1 MPEDELK
8 ARYADLVKRAAE
20 ASASKFEY
28 KPDYREQGLGQLIKG
43 GFNRS
48 MSGIGS
54 AVTDVI
60 PAMVGSALGY
70 DDYAKEQMAEAAAKR
85 QQAELENPTGFRS
98 YKDVNGIGQG
108 IGYAAE
114 TLGELGPDILGM
126 LAPGGV
132 GAAIGERVAMRGAA
146 EAAGARAAESVGAK
160 GLTGNAAEA
169 YTKRLTDKAV
179 NQAGRAGAET
189 GLNTGMFAGAYGL
202 NAPDTFEGIYEKTGE
217 FRPELAAVFGA
228 AQAALD
234 TILPS
239 YLLKQL
245 SPAAKGKLASELVN
259 RSSIVEPTIK
269 MGIAK
274 SASKAAL
281 GEGGTEMVQE
291 ALSILAERT
300 AGAAGELFSTDNV
313 DRLINAGLK
322 GAIGGGVLGVPGG
335 IREAYAERDAARAEI
350 ARREGLPPEAPPAAP
365 AGPVDY
371 DRPAVMR
378 RPDYVARPGLRET
391 PLPEADPNQLDM
403 FPGEKARFSLDEV
416 RAARIP
422 EPGSSHVENL
432 EVAKLKL
439 GRGDELTNGEIQ
451 LLVDNKLVT
460 PEEVKN
466 LRRAEE
472 ETAPPEALP
481 GQESLPGMSVPDLAY
496 RDAVL
501 GNTVTQPE
509 LPMAGSLTR
518 QQTIGTP
525 LPAPPQQARLFQPPP
540 QPQQQEQA
548 PPETGA
554 LPELDLQDGATKEE
568 LAAKNKFWNK
578 VNATGQG
585 MGAMQM
591 PFPGMPVRK
600 EDYDRPRSDLERAQ
614 PLLMVAKLKL
624 SRDEAL
630 TNDEIQLLLDN
641 NLVAPEDVKDL
652 RRAED
657 SNRTAVI
664 TPAILADLGITPQ
677 MPAYKRTLNKNLDDP
692 KEREQVAGAFRGLAK
707 NKQVPEETRAKLTAL
722 LNNLVLAKD
731 SELNFEAPATPATPN
746 NPPSGTGAGVPSEP
760 GTNATPGEPPSS
772 TATGVGTTPSSTAPT
787 EVGTAEQPGAVGT
800 QPTPMDLGT
809 ALRGKPRSEAETNQA
824 QEDLNKSL
832 EETGEGT
839 FRAAPGVDMTRM
851 ANLLGPQLYGNMSKI
866 STVTVKEMFQN
877 AFDAI
882 KDALVKSN
890 LSEGKINVKT
900 DYFDRTITIS
910 DNGMGMTPE
919 IISKAFLTIA
929 GTHKESGR
937 GSGGF
942 GVAKMLFLF
951 GNKNLKL
958 ETTRDGLTSTLE
970 TTGPELL
977 AAFSDPSKAPNI
989 TTARTGKPSGTSITV
1004 TIPDTYLDEEN
1015 QPKDISFGSEYIFK
1029 PILIK
1034 SPLLENV
1041 EVTYND
1047 EVLPIGKN
1055 FPIKDFT
1062 VLTNV
1067 KFPWG
1072 NARIL
1077 VKEGGEADYGG
1088 NNLIVLSQGLY
1099 QFGHTLKDGPG
1110 YDANRLPFTFFVN
1123 IEPTVAAENANY
1135 PFALNR
1141 QDFSPAQKPGV
1152 EKIFKYLQALYTN
1165 KTTAESAQS
1174 FGKLELLLSSGKPTS
1189 TTIDLAVPPAQKGTI
1204 LEIDANDNVEVK
1216 DGKMYVNNR
1225 LVPELTPQ
1233 ALEAMR
1239 ADPLQFKVDQKL
1251 INSNKIL
1258 AHDNV
1263 DVREDYDDPDS
1274 DKVPFLERA
1283 RRDLGADRVNKFIV
1297 GIGNVFKFLR
1307 NEAHGAGLKSYGN
1320 VNKYETI
1327 TDVPVGVS
1335 FDTNYYG
1342 VSIRLPFSG
1351 MMINPTIIRG
1361 IDKEDTGSAAVRA
1374 DAAATMVGTMVHEIA
1389 HHDERNHNES
1399 GFIPALQ
1406 NLAVRLAISGS
1417 TQKAVADLIK
1427 IFSADVDVLTYFLG
1441 AGDGNLTNRGIK
1453 LEGAASERESEG
1465 GASVPQRSTRPSTSG
1480 GDGGVGPGVRQPT
1493 QTGNRPSAP
1502 SPKPA
1507 AAPTTPKPSTVAP
1520 AVGEINNAAIDPKG
1534 KSAIQLLDSFT
1545 QSLTK
1550 LPFITQQRADAI
1562 NSFLQGAVDTTS
1574 RSFLLMSLP
1583 LNALAEV
1590 AERYLPGAKQIA
1602 LLDRLKSGDEYARN
1616 KKIEPVVLA
1625 AEKWAKAFT
1634 KLVDAFNRTVYRST
1648 IAGVDPSKPESFYYD
1663 KPGLPKL
1670 DKDGND
1676 LSEAW
1681 RDLQADYKA
1690 IGPGG
1695 QKLYGMMR
1703 DTYASM
1709 YEEIKQAIVAKISAT
1724 TDNKDLAKKISGEV
1738 LAKLAA
1744 KGGLDPY
1751 FPLTRYGNF
1760 WVSYSTKGGPKLGQ
1774 ADFYIRSFETDVER
1788 RRFVAALEA
1797 TGEIA
1802 PRVKVDEETGKTT
1815 TEPPIQQ
1822 FSQISE
1828 ISYKNTPANSFVN
1841 GVLKVMEINK
1851 VDSDAKEQI
1860 LRLFLSTLPETSFA
1874 QAFQKRGNVAGFEHD
1889 AIRALREKSF
1899 SMSRQLSNMKYA
1911 YQLISLRDE
1920 LRKNVKAMG
1929 KGEGA
1934 TDNRIAK
1941 EYYDE
1946 IDKRV
1951 KFIISPES
1959 SKLSQLLTSFGF
1971 NYLLGFN
1978 VSSAVINL
1986 TQVPLIVL
1994 PYLGGKYGFSE
2005 TTKAIGNAYK
2015 VFANTGITT
2024 TSILEFKDEN
2034 GKDVKV
2040 KSRAMPSIENLDP
2053 ESDLGKHYK
2062 ELINEG
2068 ILQGQLNRSAL
2079 YDILDVSG
2087 AKNPLTVANA
2097 ASGWMFHHAERTN
2110 RQVALIAAYDLELSK
2125 IKNPTAQDKVAAA
2138 KNAIY
2143 VSELTNG
2150 GTTATSAP
2158 RIAQGSV
2165 GRVLFMFKRYGAS
2178 MYYLLAKN
2186 FNEAIRAGQYEL
2198 NGLKAELAAT
2208 KDAKEIARLK
2218 KRIAEA
2224 EVTAKENRGIARRQ
2238 LAATYGAAAVFSG
2251 LQGLPLFGVLAV
2263 IYNMFA
2269 DDDDDDMA
2277 TAVRKG
2283 TGEFFYSGLINAL
2296 TNTSVA
2302 SRVSLTNLLVRD
2314 NQMSSGSQTVAE
2326 AFGDL
2331 MGGPVYGIATKVERG
2346 LNQIRDGHIERGIEN
2361 ILPSALGNV
2370 LKGFRYATSGTTT
2383 LRGDAITGDVNPA
2396 NAIAQAFG
2404 FAPADYTRQLEIT
2417 AREKDMDKKA
2427 TADRIK
2433 FLNNMYIAKRFND
2446 QEGVADARED
2456 LEKLYAKHPGFK
2468 KFGSLDETIT
2478 RSMRQHALTT
2488 EQMKPFAGVTI
2499 SKAMRE
2505 EILQDMRE
2513 FE

>member
-1 MPEDELK
+1 MPVINVPNLGPVNFPDTMSQDEIK
-8 ARYADLVKRAAE
+8 AKFTDLAQRAA
-20 ASASKFEY
+20 AKFEY
-28 KPDYREQGLGQLIKG
+28 KPDYREQGIGQLIKG

-48 MSGIGS
+48 MSAIGS
-54 AVTDVI
+54 GITDIV

-70 DDYAKEQMAEAAAKR
+70 EDYAKEQMAEAAVKR
-85 QQAELENPTGFRS
+85 QRAELENPTGFRS
-98 YKDVNGIGQG
+98 YKEIRGPGDF

-114 TLGELGPDILGM
+114 TLGELGPDIIGM
-126 LAPGGV
+126 LVPGGV
-132 GAAIGERVAMRGAA
+132 GSAIGRRVAMRGAA
-146 EAAGARAAESVGAK
+146 EAAGARAAESVAAK
-160 GLTGNAAEA
+160 GLADEAAEA
-169 YTKRLTDKAV
+169 YSKRLTDAAV
-179 NQAGRAGAET
+179 NRAGRAGADT
-189 GLNTGMFAGAYGL
+189 GLNVGMYAGAYGL

-217 FRPELAAVFGA
+217 FRPGLAATFGA
-228 AQAALD
+228 AIAALD
-234 TILPS
+234 TVLPS

-245 SPAAKGKLASELVN
+245 SPAAKGKLASELIN

-274 SASKAAL
+274 NASKAAL
-281 GEGGTEMVQE
+281 GEGGTEVIQE
-291 ALSILAERT
+291 GLNILAEKT
-300 AGAAGELFSTDNV
+300 AGASGEFFSPENV
-313 DRLINAGLK
+313 DRLINSGLK

-335 IREAYAERDAARAEI
+335 VREAYVERDAAREEI
-350 ARREGLPPEAPPAAP
+350 ARREGLPPETPPPPP

-371 DRPAVMR
+371 DRPAAMR

-422 EPGSSHVENL
+422 EPGSSLVENL

-439 GRGDELTNGEIQ
+439 GRGDGLTNGEIQ

-460 PEEVKN
+460 PTEARN

-472 ETAPPEALP
+472 DTAPPEVLP
-481 GQESLPGMSVPDLAY
+481 GQQTLPGMSPTELAY
-496 RDAVL
+496 RDAVQAD
-501 GNTVTQPE
+501 TITQPE
-509 LPMAGSLTR
+509 LPMAGSLTQ
-518 QQTIGTP
+518 QQTIGQQP
-525 LPAPPQQARLFQPPP
+525 QAPAQQPSLFQPPP
-540 QPQQQEQA
+540 QQEQPA
-548 PPETGA
+548 PPPAPERGEQ
-554 LPELDLQDGATKEE
+554 PELDLMGGRTGEQ
-568 LAAKNKFWNK
+568 LKFWNAIDK
-578 VNATGQG
+578 AERSGDVPL
-585 MGAMQM
+585 
-591 PFPGMPVRK
+591 PFPGMPIRG
-600 EDYDRPRSDLERAQ
+600 E
-614 PLLMVAKLKL
+614 
-624 SRDEAL
+624 
-630 TNDEIQLLLDN
+630 
-641 NLVAPEDVKDL
+641 DL
-652 RRAED
+652 RRRLEGRPEPKPDERA
-657 SNRTAVI
+657 NVI
-664 TPAILADLGITPQ
+664 SPEVLNALGVTPQ
-677 MPAYKRTLNKNLDDP
+677 MPAHKRTVGKSLDDP
-692 KEREQVAGAFRGLAK
+692 QEREQIASAFRGLAK
-707 NKQVPEETRAKLTAL
+707 NKQISQETRDKLTAIL
-722 LNNLVLAKD
+722 KSPLFATQP
-731 SELNFEAPATPATPN
+731 ELNFEAPPATPTPDVPVT
-746 NPPSGTGAGVPSEP
+746 PPSGTGPSVPSGP
-760 GTNATPGEPPSS
+760 GPVVPPGGVATPP
-772 TATGVGTTPSSTAPT
+772 ATGVETTEPPATPT
-787 EVGTAEQPGAVGT
+787 GVGATEQPGAVEAPPG
-800 QPTPMDLGT
+800 QPAPMDLGT
-809 ALRGKPRSEAETNQA
+809 ALRGKPRSEEAAAQE
-824 QEDLNKSL
+824 QEDLNKSV
-832 EETGEGT
+832 ETTGEGT

-866 STVTVKEMFQN
+866 SSVTVKEMFQN

-882 KDALVKSN
+882 KDALVKGG
-890 LSEGKINVKT
+890 LAEGVINVDT
-900 DYFDRTITIS
+900 DENKRTITIT

-977 AAFSDPSKAPNI
+977 AAFSDPSKAPNV
-989 TTARTGKPSGTSITV
+989 TTVRTGKPSGTSITV
-1004 TIPDTYLDEEN
+1004 TVPDTYLDEEN
-1015 QPKDISFGSEYIFK
+1015 QPRSISFTSEYLFRL
-1029 PILIK
+1029 ILLK
-1034 SPLLENV
+1034 SPLLENI
-1041 EVTYND
+1041 EVNYNS

-1055 FPIKDFT
+1055 FPAKDFT

-1077 VKEGGEADYGG
+1077 VKEGRDPNYGG
-1088 NNLIVLSQGLY
+1088 DNLIVLSQGLY
-1099 QFGHTLKDGPG
+1099 QFGQELKDAPG
-1110 YDANRLPFTFFVN
+1110 WNGNTLPFTFFIN

-1141 QDFSPAQKPGV
+1141 QDFSPSQKPGV
-1152 EKIFKYLQALYTN
+1152 EKIFSYLQALYTN

-1174 FGKLELLLSSGKPTS
+1174 FGKLELLSSSKKPIS
-1189 TTIDLAVPPAQKGTI
+1189 TEIDLAVPPAQKGTI
-1204 LEIDANDNVEVK
+1204 LEIDPADNVEVK

-1225 LVPELTPQ
+1225 LIPELTPQ

-1239 ADPLQFKVDQKL
+1239 SDPTQFKVDQSL
-1251 INSNKIL
+1251 IDSNKIL
-1258 AHDNV
+1258 VHDNV
-1263 DVREDYDDPDS
+1263 NVREDYDDPDS

-1283 RRDLGADRVNKFIV
+1283 RRDLGTDRINKFIV
-1297 GIGNVFKFLR
+1297 GVGNVFKFLR
-1307 NEAHGAGLKSYGN
+1307 NEAHGAGVKGWGGL
-1320 VNKYETI
+1320 NKYDTVTE
-1327 TDVPVGVS
+1327 VPVGVS
-1335 FDTNYYG
+1335 FDPDYYG
-1342 VSIRLPFSG
+1342 VSIRLPFLG
-1351 MMINPTIIRG
+1351 MMINPTVIKG
-1361 IDKEDTGSAAVRA
+1361 IDSNDTSSADVRA

-1389 HHDERNHNES
+1389 HHDERNHSES

-1417 TQKAVADLIK
+1417 TPEAVRDLIK
-1427 IFSADVDVLTYFLG
+1427 VFSADVDVLTYFLK

-1453 LEGAASERESEG
+1453 LEGATSERESEG
-1465 GASVPQRSTRPSTSG
+1465 GASVPQRSARPSNSG
-1480 GDGGVGPGVRQPT
+1480 GDGNVSSGVRQPT
-1493 QTGNRPSAP
+1493 QTGGRTSAP

-1507 AAPTTPKPSTVAP
+1507 ATPATPQPSAIAAAVRGTGTVNANV
-1520 AVGEINNAAIDPKG
+1520 ANAAVDPKG
-1534 KSAIQLLDSFT
+1534 KSAVELLDSFT
-1545 QSLTK
+1545 QALTK

-1562 NSFLQGAVDTTS
+1562 NQFLRDTVDTAG
-1574 RSFLLMSLP
+1574 RSFLLMSMP
-1583 LNALAEV
+1583 LNALTEV

-1602 LLDRLKSGDEYARN
+1602 MLDRLKSGDEYARN
-1616 KKIEPVVLA
+1616 KSIEPVVLA
-1625 AEKWAKAFT
+1625 AEKWAAKFP

-1648 IAGVDPSKPESFYYD
+1648 IAGVDPSKPESTYYD

-1676 LSEAW
+1676 LAEAW
-1681 RDLQADYKA
+1681 RDLQEDYKA
-1690 IGPGG
+1690 LGPGG
-1695 QKLYGMMR
+1695 QKLYAMMR

-1709 YEEIKQAIVAKISAT
+1709 YEEIKQAIVEKISAT

-1760 WVSYSTKGGPKLGQ
+1760 WVSYKTKGGPKLGQ
-1774 ADFYIRSFETDVER
+1774 ADFFIRAFETEVER
-1788 RRFVAALEA
+1788 ERLIKTLEA
-1797 TGEIA
+1797 TDEIA
-1802 PRVKVDEETGKTT
+1802 PRTSVDENGKTI
-1815 TEPPIQQ
+1815 TEPPIQR

-1841 GVLKVMEINK
+1841 GVLQVMEVNK
-1851 VDSDAKEQI
+1851 VPEDAKEQI

-1911 YQLISLRDE
+1911 YKLISARDD

-1941 EYYDE
+1941 EYFDE

-1951 KFIISPES
+1951 KFIISPET

-1971 NYLLGFN
+1971 TYLLGFN

-2005 TTKAIGNAYK
+2005 TTKALGNAYK
-2015 VFANTGITT
+2015 VFANTGIKETA
-2024 TSILEFKDEN
+2024 ILAFKDEN

-2062 ELINEG
+2062 ELIDEG
-2068 ILQGQLNRSAL
+2068 VLQGQLNRSAL

-2097 ASGWMFHHAERTN
+2097 ASGWMFHHAERMN
-2110 RQVALIAAYDLELSK
+2110 RQISLMAAYDLELGK
-2125 IKNPTAQDKVAAA
+2125 TKNPTVEDKVAAA
-2138 KNAIY
+2138 KQAIY

-2158 RIAQGSV
+2158 RIAQGSI

-2186 FNEAIRAGQYEL
+2186 FNEAIRAGQYEI
-2198 NGLKAELAAT
+2198 NELKAELAKT
-2208 KDAKEIARLK
+2208 KDATEITKLK
-2218 KRIAEA
+2218 KQIAEA
-2224 EVTAKENRGIARRQ
+2224 EELAKVNRGIARRQ
-2238 LAATYGAAAVFSG
+2238 LGATYASAALFSG

-2277 TAVRKG
+2277 TAVRKS
-2283 TGEFFYSGLINAL
+2283 TGELAYKGLVNAL
-2296 TNTSVA
+2296 TNMDVA
-2302 SRVSLTNLLVRD
+2302 SRVSLTGLIIRD
-2314 NQMSSGSQTVAE
+2314 NKLSSGSQTVAE

-2331 MGGPVYGIATKVERG
+2331 MGGPVYGIATKIERG
-2346 LNQIRDGHIERGIEN
+2346 VNQIRDGHIERGVEN
-2361 ILPSALGNV
+2361 ILPSALSNV

-2404 FAPADYTRQLEIT
+2404 FAPANYTRQLEIT
-2417 AREKDMDKKA
+2417 AREKGMDKAA
-2427 TADRIK
+2427 TADRTK
-2433 FLNNMYIAKRFND
+2433 FLNKMYIAKRFND
-2446 QEGVADARED
+2446 TEGVADARAD
-2456 LEKLYAKHPGFK
+2456 LEKLYEKHPGFK
-2468 KFGSLDETIT
+2468 KFGTLDETIA

-2499 SKAMRE
+2499 SKAMRD

>member
-1 MPEDELK
+1 VPIYNVPNVGPVRFPDTMPEDELRV
-8 ARYADLVKRAAE
+8 RYADLAKRATE
-20 ASASKFEY
+20 AANAKFEY
-28 KPDYREQGLGQLIKG
+28 NPDYRELGLGQLIKG

-48 MSGIGS
+48 LSAIGSGI
-54 AVTDVI
+54 TDVA
-60 PAMVGSALGY
+60 PAMIGSALGY
-70 DDYAKEQMAEAAAKR
+70 EDYAKQQMAEAALKR
-85 QQAELENPTGFRS
+85 QQVELENPTGFRS
-98 YKDVNGIGQG
+98 YKEIRGPGDFV
-108 IGYAAE
+108 GYAAE
-114 TLGELGPDILGM
+114 TLGELGPDIAGM
-126 LAPGGV
+126 LVPGGV
-132 GAAIGERVAMRGAA
+132 GSALGRRVAMRGAA
-146 EAAGARAAESVGAK
+146 EAAGARAAESVAAK
-160 GLTGNAAEA
+160 GLAGDAAEA
-169 YTKRLTDKAV
+169 YTKRLTDAAV
-179 NQAGRAGAET
+179 SQAGRAGAET
-189 GLNTGMFAGAYGL
+189 GLNVGMYAGAYGL
-202 NAPDTFEGIYEKTGE
+202 NTPETFQGIYEKTGE
-217 FRPELAAVFGA
+217 FHPGIAATFGA
-228 AQAALD
+228 AIAALD
-234 TILPS
+234 TVLPS

-259 RSSIVEPTIK
+259 RSSIVEPSIK
-269 MGIAK
+269 AGIAK
-274 SASKAAL
+274 SAGRAAF
-281 GEGGTEMVQE
+281 GEGGTEVIQE
-291 ALSILAERT
+291 GLNILAEKT
-300 AGAAGELFSTDNV
+300 AGASGEFFSPENV

-322 GAIGGGVLGVPGG
+322 GAIGGGVLGTPGG
-335 IREAYAERDAARAEI
+335 VREAYAERAAAREEI
-350 ARREGLPPEAPPAAP
+350 ARRAALPETPPSPEAPP

-371 DRPAVMR
+371 ARPAVTR

-422 EPGSSHVENL
+422 EPGSSLVENL

-460 PEEVKN
+460 PTEAKNLPRATEEV
-466 LRRAEE
+466 
-472 ETAPPEALP
+472 APPEVLP
-481 GQESLPGMSVPDLAY
+481 GQQTLPGMSTPELAF
-496 RDAVL
+496 RDAAFADKI
-501 GNTVTQPE
+501 TQPE
-509 LPMAGSLTR
+509 LPLTR
-518 QQTIGTP
+518 PITSRLDVAPPPQQEQ
-525 LPAPPQQARLFQPPP
+525 PAPPPAPERG
-540 QPQQQEQA
+540 EQ
-548 PPETGA
+548 
-554 LPELDLQDGATKEE
+554 PELDLMGGRTGAQ
-568 LAAKNKFWNK
+568 LKFWDAVDK
-578 VNATGQG
+578 AERSGG
-585 MGAMQM
+585 IPL
-591 PFPGMPVRK
+591 PFPGMPIRG
-600 EDYDRPRSDLERAQ
+600 E
-614 PLLMVAKLKL
+614 
-624 SRDEAL
+624 
-630 TNDEIQLLLDN
+630 
-641 NLVAPEDVKDL
+641 DL
-652 RRAED
+652 RRRLEGRPEPKPDERA
-657 SNRTAVI
+657 NVL
-664 TPAILADLGITPQ
+664 TPEVLAALGVTPQ
-677 MPAYKRTLNKNLDDP
+677 MPAHKRTIGKSLDDP
-692 KEREQVAGAFRGLAK
+692 QEREQVASAFRGLAK
-707 NKQVPEETRAKLTAL
+707 NKQVPQETRDKLTAIL
-722 LNNLVLAKD
+722 KSPLFATQP
-731 SELNFEAPATPATPN
+731 ELNFEAPPATPTPSVPVT
-746 NPPSGTGAGVPSEP
+746 PPSGASPSVPSGP
-760 GTNATPGEPPSS
+760 GPVVPPGGTATPP
-772 TATGVGTTPSSTAPT
+772 ATGVETTEPPATPT
-787 EVGTAEQPGAVGT
+787 GVGATEQPGAVEAPE
-800 QPTPMDLGT
+800 QPAPMDLGT
-809 ALRGKPRSEAETNQA
+809 ALRGKPRSEAEAAQA
-824 QEDLNKSL
+824 QEDLSKSL

-866 STVTVKEMFQN
+866 SSVTVKEMFQN

-882 KDALVKSN
+882 KDALVKGG
-890 LSEGKINVKT
+890 LAEGKISVNT
-900 DYFDRTITIS
+900 DEDKRTITIT

-977 AAFSDPSKAPNI
+977 AAFADPSKAPNI
-989 TTARTGKPSGTSITV
+989 TTTKTGKPSGTSITV

-1015 QPKDISFGSEYIFK
+1015 QSKSITFGSDDYTFK

-1034 SPLLENV
+1034 SPLLENI
-1041 EVTYND
+1041 EVKFNG
-1047 EVLPIGKN
+1047 EVLPIGKD
-1055 FPIKDFT
+1055 FPAKDFT

-1077 VKEGGEADYGG
+1077 VKDGADVRYNGQ
-1088 NNLIVLSQGLY
+1088 NLIVLSQGLY
-1099 QFGHTLKDGPG
+1099 QFGQTLSDGPG
-1110 YDANRLPFTFFVN
+1110 WDANTLPFTFFIN
-1123 IEPTVAAENANY
+1123 IEPNVAAENANY

-1141 QDFSPAQKPGV
+1141 QDFSPSQKPGV
-1152 EKIFKYLQALYTN
+1152 EKIFSYLQALYTN

-1174 FGKLELLLSSGKPTS
+1174 FGKLELLSSSKKPIS

-1204 LEIDANDNVEVK
+1204 LEIDPADNVEVK

-1239 ADPLQFKVDQKL
+1239 ADPSQFRVDQDL
-1251 INSNKIL
+1251 IDPNKIL
-1258 AHDNV
+1258 VHDNV
-1263 DVREDYDDPDS
+1263 NVREDYDDPDS

-1307 NEAHGAGLKSYGN
+1307 NEAHGAGLKSYRSL
-1320 VNKYETI
+1320 NKYDTV

-1335 FDTNYYG
+1335 FDPGYYG

-1351 MMINPTIIRG
+1351 MMINPTVIKG
-1361 IDKEDTGSAAVRA
+1361 VDSNDTSSADVRA

-1389 HHDERNHNES
+1389 HHDERNHSES

-1417 TQKAVADLIK
+1417 TQEAVRDLIK
-1427 IFSADVDVLTYFLG
+1427 VFSADVDVLTYFLK

-1453 LEGAASERESEG
+1453 LEGAASERAGAG
-1465 GASVPQRSTRPSTSG
+1465 GASVPQRSARPSTSG
-1480 GDGGVGPGVRQPT
+1480 GDGNVSPGVRQTTPT
-1493 QTGNRPSAP
+1493 GGRTSAP

-1507 AAPTTPKPSTVAP
+1507 AAPATPQPSAIATAVRGTGTVNANV
-1520 AVGEINNAAIDPKG
+1520 ANAAVDPKG
-1534 KSAIQLLDSFT
+1534 KSAVELLDSFT
-1545 QSLTK
+1545 QALTK

-1562 NSFLQGAVDTTS
+1562 NHFLSSAVDTAG
-1574 RSFLLMSLP
+1574 RSFLLMSMP
-1583 LNALAEV
+1583 LNALTEV

-1602 LLDRLKSGDEYARN
+1602 MLDRLKSGDEYARN
-1616 KKIEPVVLA
+1616 KSIEPVVLA
-1625 AEKWAKAFT
+1625 AEKWAAKFP

-1648 IAGVDPSKPESFYYD
+1648 IAGVDPSKPESAYYD

-1676 LSEAW
+1676 LAEAW

-1709 YEEIKQAIVAKISAT
+1709 YEEIKQAIVEKISST
-1724 TDNKDLAKKISGEV
+1724 TDNADLAKKISGEV

-1760 WVSYSTKGGPKLGQ
+1760 WVSYGTTGGPKLGR
-1774 ADFYIRSFETDVER
+1774 ADFYIRAFETEVER
-1788 RRFVAALEA
+1788 RRFIKALND
-1797 TGEIA
+1797 TNEIA
-1802 PRVKVDEETGKTT
+1802 PRFSTDENGKQVE
-1815 TEPPIQQ
+1815 EPPIQE

-1828 ISYKNTPANSFVN
+1828 INYKNTPANSFVN
-1841 GVLKVMEINK
+1841 GVLKVMEVNS
-1851 VDSDAKEQI
+1851 VSEDAKEQI

-1911 YQLISLRDE
+1911 YKLISARDD

-1941 EYYDE
+1941 EYFDE

-1951 KFIISPES
+1951 KFIISPEV
-1959 SKLSQLLTSFGF
+1959 SKISQVVTSLGF
-1971 NYLLGFN
+1971 TYLLGFN

-2005 TTKAIGNAYK
+2005 TTKALGNAYK
-2015 VFANTGITT
+2015 VFANTGIKE

-2062 ELINEG
+2062 ELIDEG
-2068 ILQGQLNRSAL
+2068 VLQGQLNRSAL
-2079 YDILDVSG
+2079 YDMLDVSG

-2097 ASGWMFHHAERTN
+2097 ASGWMFHHAERMN
-2110 RQVALIAAYDLELSK
+2110 RQISLMAAYDLELGK
-2125 IKNPTAQDKVAAA
+2125 IKNPTVEDKVAAA
-2138 KNAIY
+2138 KQAIY
-2143 VSELTNG
+2143 ISELTNG

-2158 RIAQGSV
+2158 RIAQGNI
-2165 GRVLFMFKRYGAS
+2165 GRVVFMFKRYGAS

-2198 NGLKAELAAT
+2198 DGLKAELAKT
-2208 KDAKEIARLK
+2208 KDAAEITKLK
-2218 KRIAEA
+2218 KQIAEA
-2224 EVTAKENRGIARRQ
+2224 EELAKVNRDIARRQ
-2238 LAATYGAAAVFSG
+2238 LGATYASAALFSG
-2251 LQGLPLFGVLAV
+2251 LQGLPLFGVLSV

-2277 TAVRKG
+2277 TAVRKS
-2283 TGEFFYSGLINAL
+2283 TGELAYKGLVNAL
-2296 TNTSVA
+2296 TNMDVA
-2302 SRVSLTNLLVRD
+2302 SRVSLTGLIIRD
-2314 NQMSSGSQTVAE
+2314 NKLSSGSQTVAE

-2346 LNQIRDGHIERGIEN
+2346 VKQIRDGQTERGIEN
-2361 ILPSALGNV
+2361 ILPSGLGNA
-2370 LKGFRYATSGTTT
+2370 LKGIRYATSGTTT

-2417 AREKDMDKKA
+2417 ARVKGMDKA
-2427 TADRIK
+2427 ANADRTK

-2446 QEGVADARED
+2446 TEGVAEARAD
-2456 LEKLYAKHPGFK
+2456 LEKLYEKHPGFK
-2468 KFGSLDETIT
+2468 KFGTLDETIA

-2499 SKAMRE
+2499 SKAMRD

>member
-8 ARYADLVKRAAE
+8 VRYADLAKRAAE
-20 ASASKFEY
+20 VAASKFEY
-28 KPDYREQGLGQLIKG
+28 KPDYRELGLGQLIKG

-48 MSGIGS
+48 MSAIGS
-54 AVTDVI
+54 GITDIV

-70 DDYAKEQMAEAAAKR
+70 EDYAKEQMAEAATKR
-85 QQAELENPTGFRS
+85 QRAELENPTGFRS
-98 YKDVNGIGQG
+98 YKDVEGIGHG
-108 IGYAAE
+108 IGYVAE
-114 TLGELGPDILGM
+114 TLGELGPDIAGM
-126 LAPGGV
+126 LVPGGV
-132 GAAIGERVAMRGAA
+132 GSAIGRRVAMRGAA
-146 EAAGARAAESVGAK
+146 EAAGARAAESVAAK
-160 GLTGNAAEA
+160 GLAGDAAEA
-169 YTKRLTDKAV
+169 YSKRLTDAAV

-189 GLNTGMFAGAYGL
+189 GLNVGMYGGAYGL
-202 NAPDTFEGIYEKTGE
+202 NTPETFEGIYEKTGE
-217 FRPELAAVFGA
+217 FHPGTAAVFGA

-234 TILPS
+234 TVLPN

-245 SPAAKGKLASELVN
+245 SPAAKGKLASELIN
-259 RSSIVEPTIK
+259 RSSIVEPSIK

-281 GEGGTEMVQE
+281 GEGGTEVVQE
-291 ALSILAERT
+291 GLSILAEKT

-335 IREAYAERDAARAEI
+335 VREAYNERDAARAEI
-350 ARREGLPPEAPPAAP
+350 ARREGLPPEAPPVAP
-365 AGPVDY
+365 AGPIDY
-371 DRPAVMR
+371 DRPAVTR
-378 RPDYVARPGLRET
+378 RPDYLARPGLRET
-391 PLPEADPNQLDM
+391 PLPDVDPNQLDM

-460 PEEVKN
+460 PTEAKN

-472 ETAPPEALP
+472 AAAPPEVLP
-481 GQESLPGMSVPDLAY
+481 GQQTLPGMSVPELEF
-496 RDAVL
+496 RDAAYAD
-501 GNTVTQPE
+501 TITQPE
-509 LPMAGSLTR
+509 LPMAGSLTQ
-518 QQTIGTP
+518 QQTIGQQP
-525 LPAPPQQARLFQPPP
+525 QAAAQQASLFQAPPQQEQP
-540 QPQQQEQA
+540 A
-548 PPETGA
+548 PPAAPERGEQ
-554 LPELDLQDGATKEE
+554 PELDLMGGRTGEQ
-568 LAAKNKFWNK
+568 LKFWDK
-578 VNATGQG
+578 VDRAERGTNVPI
-585 MGAMQM
+585 
-591 PFPGMPVRK
+591 PFPGMPIRG
-600 EDYDRPRSDLERAQ
+600 E
-614 PLLMVAKLKL
+614 
-624 SRDEAL
+624 
-630 TNDEIQLLLDN
+630 
-641 NLVAPEDVKDL
+641 DL
-652 RRAED
+652 RRRLETRPEPKPDERA
-657 SNRTAVI
+657 NVI
-664 TPAILADLGITPQ
+664 SPEVLAALGVTPQ
-677 MPAYKRTLNKNLDDP
+677 MPAHKRTVGKSLDDP
-692 KEREQVAGAFRGLAK
+692 QEREQVASAFRGLAK
-707 NKQVPEETRAKLTAL
+707 NKQVPQETRDKLTAIL
-722 LNNLVLAKD
+722 KSPLFATQP
-731 SELNFEAPATPATPN
+731 ELNFEAPPATSTPN
-746 NPPSGTGAGVPSEP
+746 APNGPPSGTGPSVPSGP
-760 GTNATPGEPPSS
+760 GSVAPTEEPP
-772 TATGVGTTPSSTAPT
+772 TPPATGVETTPPPTAPT
-787 EVGTAEQPGAVGT
+787 GVGAEEQSDTVETPPGQPA
-800 QPTPMDLGT
+800 PMDLGT
-809 ALRGKPRSEAETNQA
+809 ALRGKPRSEAETAQE

-839 FRAAPGVDMTRM
+839 FRAEPGVNMSRM
-851 ANLLGPQLYGNMSKI
+851 ANLLGPQLYGSMSQI
-866 STVTVKEMFQN
+866 APITVKEMFQN

-882 KDALVKSN
+882 KDALVVSGAT
-890 LSEGKINVKT
+890 EGKIDVNT
-900 DYFDRTITIS
+900 DENKRTITVT

-937 GSGGF
+937 PSGSF

-958 ETTRDGLTSTLE
+958 ETTRDGFTSTLE

-977 AAFSDPSKAPNI
+977 SAFTDPSKSPNI
-989 TTARTGKPSGTSITV
+989 TVAKTGKPSGTSITV
-1004 TIPDTYLDEEN
+1004 VIPDTYIDEES
-1015 QPKDISFGSEYIFK
+1015 QTKHITFGSDERTFK
-1029 PILIK
+1029 PILLK
-1034 SPLLENV
+1034 SPLLENI
-1041 EVTYND
+1041 EVKFNG

-1055 FPIKDFT
+1055 FPANDFT

-1077 VKEGGEADYGG
+1077 VKDGADVRYNGH
-1088 NNLIVLSQGLY
+1088 NLIVLSQGLY
-1099 QFGHTLKDGPG
+1099 QFGQTLNDAPG
-1110 YDANRLPFTFFVN
+1110 WNGNPLPFTFFVN
-1123 IEPTVAAENANY
+1123 IEPTALADSTNY
-1135 PFALNR
+1135 PFSLNR
-1141 QDFSPAQKPGV
+1141 QDFSPSQKPGV
-1152 EKIFKYLQALYTN
+1152 EKIFSYLQALYTN

-1174 FGKLELLLSSGKPTS
+1174 FGKLELLSPSRKPTS

-1204 LEIDANDNVEVK
+1204 LEIDPADKVEVK

-1225 LVPELTPQ
+1225 LIPELTPQ
-1233 ALEAMR
+1233 ALETMR
-1239 ADPLQFKVDQKL
+1239 ADPSQFKVDQDL
-1251 INSNKIL
+1251 IDPNKIL
-1258 AHDNV
+1258 VHDNV
-1263 DVREDYDDPDS
+1263 NVREDYDDPDS

-1283 RRDLGADRVNKFIV
+1283 RRDLGTDRINKFIV
-1297 GIGNVFKFLR
+1297 GVGNVFKFLR
-1307 NEAHGAGLKSYGN
+1307 NEAYGAKVKGWGGL
-1320 VNKYETI
+1320 NKYDTVTET
-1327 TDVPVGVS
+1327 PVGVS
-1335 FDTNYYG
+1335 FDPGYYG
-1342 VSIRLPFSG
+1342 VNIVLPFRG
-1351 MMINPTIIRG
+1351 MMINPTVIRG
-1361 IDKEDTGSAAVRA
+1361 IDPNDTSSADVRA
-1374 DAAATMVGTMVHEIA
+1374 DAAVTMVSTMVHEIA
-1389 HHDERNHNES
+1389 HHDERNHSES

-1406 NLAVRLAISGS
+1406 NLAVRLALSGS
-1417 TQKAVADLIK
+1417 TQEAVRDLIK
-1427 IFSADVDVLTYFLG
+1427 VFSADVDVLTYFLK

-1453 LEGAASERESEG
+1453 LEGATSERESEG
-1465 GASVPQRSTRPSTSG
+1465 GASVPQRSARPSTSG
-1480 GDGGVGPGVRQPT
+1480 GDGNVSPGVRQPT
-1493 QTGNRPSAP
+1493 QAGGRTSAP

-1507 AAPTTPKPSTVAP
+1507 AAPATPQPSAIATAVRGTGTVNANV
-1520 AVGEINNAAIDPKG
+1520 ANAAVDPKG
-1534 KSAIQLLDSFT
+1534 KSAVELLNSFT
-1545 QSLTK
+1545 QALTK

-1562 NSFLQGAVDTTS
+1562 NQFLRNTVDTSGRT
-1574 RSFLLMSLP
+1574 FLLMSMP
-1583 LNALAEV
+1583 LNALTEV

-1602 LLDRLKSGDEYARN
+1602 MLDRLKSGDEYARN
-1616 KKIEPVVLA
+1616 KMIEPVVLA
-1625 AEKWAKAFT
+1625 AEKWAAKFP

-1648 IAGVDPSKPESFYYD
+1648 VAGVDPSKPESFYYD
-1663 KPGLPKL
+1663 KPGLPRL

-1676 LSEAW
+1676 LAQAW
-1681 RDLQADYKA
+1681 RDLQEDYKA

-1695 QKLYGMMR
+1695 QRLYGMMR

-1709 YEEIKQAIVAKISAT
+1709 YEEIKKAIVEKISAT
-1724 TDNKDLAKKISGEV
+1724 TDNADLAKKISGEV

-1774 ADFYIRSFETDVER
+1774 ADFYIRAFETEVER
-1788 RRFVAALEA
+1788 ERFIKTLEA
-1797 TGEIA
+1797 TDEIA
-1802 PRVKVDEETGKTT
+1802 PRFSTDENGKRVE
-1815 TEPPIQQ
+1815 EPPIQK

-1828 ISYKNTPANSFVN
+1828 INYKNTPANSFVN
-1841 GVLKVMEINK
+1841 GVLQVMEVNK
-1851 VDSDAKEQI
+1851 VPEDAKEQI

-1911 YQLISLRDE
+1911 YKLISARDD

-1941 EYYDE
+1941 EYFDE

-1951 KFIISPES
+1951 KFIISPET
-1959 SKLSQLLTSFGF
+1959 SKVSQLLTSFGF
-1971 NYLLGFN
+1971 TYLLGFN

-2005 TTKAIGNAYK
+2005 TTKALGNAYK
-2015 VFANTGITT
+2015 VFANTGIKETA
-2024 TSILEFKDEN
+2024 ILEFKDEN

-2062 ELINEG
+2062 ELIEEG
-2068 ILQGQLNRSAL
+2068 TLQGQLNRSAL

-2087 AKNPLTVANA
+2087 AKNPLAVANA
-2097 ASGWMFHHAERTN
+2097 ASGWMFHHAERMN
-2110 RQVALIAAYDLELSK
+2110 RQISLMAAYDLELGK
-2125 IKNPTAQDKVAAA
+2125 IKNPTAEDKRAAA
-2138 KNAIY
+2138 KQAIY

-2158 RIAQGSV
+2158 RIAQGSI

-2186 FNEAIRAGQYEL
+2186 FNEAIRAGQYEI
-2198 NGLKAELAAT
+2198 NELKAELAKT
-2208 KDAKEIARLK
+2208 KDAAEITKLK
-2218 KRIAEA
+2218 KQIAEA
-2224 EVTAKENRGIARRQ
+2224 EELAKVNRGIARRQ
-2238 LAATYGAAAVFSG
+2238 LGATYASAALFSG
-2251 LQGLPLFGVLAV
+2251 LQGLPLFGVLSI

-2277 TAVRKG
+2277 TAIRKS
-2283 TGEFFYSGLINAL
+2283 TGELAYKGLVNAL
-2296 TNTSVA
+2296 TNMDVA
-2302 SRVSLTNLLVRD
+2302 SRVSLTGLIIRD
-2314 NQMSSGSQTVAE
+2314 NKLSSGSQTVAE
-2326 AFGDL
+2326 AFGDI

-2346 LNQIRDGHIERGIEN
+2346 VNQIRDGHIERGIEN

-2370 LKGFRYATSGTTT
+2370 LKGVRYATAGTTT

-2396 NAIAQAFG
+2396 NALAQAFG

-2417 AREKDMDKKA
+2417 AREKGMDKAA
-2427 TADRIK
+2427 TADRTK

-2446 QEGVADARED
+2446 IEGIADARAD
-2456 LEKLYAKHPGFK
+2456 LERLYEKHPGFK
-2468 KFGSLDETIT
+2468 KFGTLDETIA
-2478 RSMRQHALTT
+2478 RSMRQHAMTT

-2499 SKAMRE
+2499 SKAMRD

>member
-1 MPEDELK
+1 MPVINVPNLGPVNFPDSMPQDEIK
-8 ARYADLVKRAAE
+8 ARFTDLAQRAA
-20 ASASKFEY
+20 AKFEY
-28 KPDYREQGLGQLIKG
+28 KPDYRELGLGQLIKG

-48 MSGIGS
+48 MSAIGS
-54 AVTDVI
+54 AVTDVA
-60 PAMVGSALGY
+60 PAMIGSALGY
-70 DDYAKEQMAEAAAKR
+70 EDYAKEQMAEAAAKR
-85 QQAELENPTGFRS
+85 QRAELENPTGFRS
-98 YKDVNGIGQG
+98 YKEIRGPGDFV
-108 IGYAAE
+108 GYAAE
-114 TLGELGPDILGM
+114 TLGELGPDIGAM
-126 LAPGGV
+126 LVPGGV
-132 GAAIGERVAMRGAA
+132 GSAVGRRVAVRGAA
-146 EAAGARAAESVGAK
+146 EAAGARAAESVAAK
-160 GLTGNAAEA
+160 GLAGDAAEA
-169 YTKRLTDKAV
+169 YTKRLTDAATR
-179 NQAGRAGAET
+179 QAGRAGADT
-189 GLNTGMFAGAYGL
+189 GLNVGMYGGAYGL

-217 FRPELAAVFGA
+217 FRPGIAATFGA
-228 AQAALD
+228 AIAALD
-234 TILPS
+234 TVLPS

-259 RSSIVEPTIK
+259 RSSIVEPSIK
-269 MGIAK
+269 AGIAK

-281 GEGGTEMVQE
+281 GESGTEVLQE
-291 ALSILAERT
+291 SLGILAEKT
-300 AGAAGELFSTDNV
+300 AGASGEFFSPENV
-313 DRLINAGLK
+313 DRLINSGLK

-335 IREAYAERDAARAEI
+335 VREAYVERDAARAEI
-350 ARREGLPPEAPPAAP
+350 ARREGLPSETPKAPPP

-378 RPDYVARPGLRET
+378 RPDYVAQPGLRET

-422 EPGSSHVENL
+422 EPGSSLVENI

-460 PEEVKN
+460 STEAEN
-466 LRRAEE
+466 LPRAEE
-472 ETAPPEALP
+472 EVAPPEVLP
-481 GQESLPGMSVPDLAY
+481 GQQTLPGMSVPELAF
-496 RDAVL
+496 REAAFAD
-501 GNTVTQPE
+501 TITQPE
-509 LPMAGSLTR
+509 LPLTR
-518 QQTIGTP
+518 PITSRLGAAPPPQQEQ
-525 LPAPPQQARLFQPPP
+525 PAPPPAPERG
-540 QPQQQEQA
+540 EQ
-548 PPETGA
+548 
-554 LPELDLQDGATKEE
+554 PELDLMGGRTGEQ
-568 LAAKNKFWNK
+568 LKFWNAIDK
-578 VNATGQG
+578 AERGGDVPL
-585 MGAMQM
+585 
-591 PFPGMPVRK
+591 PFPGMPIRG
-600 EDYDRPRSDLERAQ
+600 E
-614 PLLMVAKLKL
+614 
-624 SRDEAL
+624 
-630 TNDEIQLLLDN
+630 
-641 NLVAPEDVKDL
+641 DL
-652 RRAED
+652 RRRLEGRPEPKSDERA
-657 SNRTAVI
+657 NVI
-664 TPAILADLGITPQ
+664 SPEVLAALGVTPQ
-677 MPAYKRTLNKNLDDP
+677 MPAHKRTVGKSLDDP
-692 KEREQVAGAFRGLAK
+692 QEREQVASAFRGLAK
-707 NKQVPEETRAKLTAL
+707 NKQVPQETRDKLTAIL
-722 LNNLVLAKD
+722 KSPLFATQP
-731 SELNFEAPATPATPN
+731 ELNFEAPPATPTPN
-746 NPPSGTGAGVPSEP
+746 VPVTPPSGTGPSVPSGP
-760 GTNATPGEPPSS
+760 GPVVPTEGIATPP
-772 TATGVGTTPSSTAPT
+772 ATGVETTEPPATPT
-787 EVGTAEQPGAVGT
+787 GVGATEQPGAVEAPE
-800 QPTPMDLGT
+800 QPAPMDLGT
-809 ALRGKPRSEAETNQA
+809 ALRGKPRSEEAAAQE

-839 FRAAPGVDMTRM
+839 FRAEPGANMGRM
-851 ANLLGPQLYGNMSKI
+851 ANLLGPQLYGSMSQI
-866 STVTVKEMFQN
+866 APITVKEMFQN

-882 KDALVKSN
+882 KDALVVSG
-890 LSEGKINVKT
+890 LAEGKISVNT
-900 DYFDRTITIS
+900 DEDKRTITIT

-937 GSGGF
+937 PSGSF

-958 ETTRDGLTSTLE
+958 ETTRNGFTSTLE

-977 AAFSDPSKAPNI
+977 AAFADPSKSPNI
-989 TTARTGKPSGTSITV
+989 TVVKTGKPPGTSITV
-1004 TIPDTYLDEEN
+1004 EIPDTYVDGEG
-1015 QPKDISFGSEYIFK
+1015 QTKHITFGSDERTFK
-1029 PILIK
+1029 PILLK
-1034 SPLLENV
+1034 SPLLENI
-1041 EVTYND
+1041 EVKFNG

-1055 FPIKDFT
+1055 FPANDFT

-1077 VKEGGEADYGG
+1077 VKDGADVRYNGH
-1088 NNLIVLSQGLY
+1088 NLIVLSQGLY
-1099 QFGHTLKDGPG
+1099 QFGQTLNDAPG
-1110 YDANRLPFTFFVN
+1110 WNGNLLPFTFFIN
-1123 IEPTVAAENANY
+1123 IEPTALADSANY
-1135 PFALNR
+1135 PFSLNR
-1141 QDFSPAQKPGV
+1141 QDFSPSQKPGV
-1152 EKIFKYLQALYTN
+1152 EKIFSYLQALYTN

-1174 FGKLELLLSSGKPTS
+1174 FGKLELLSPSRKPTS
-1189 TTIDLAVPPAQKGTI
+1189 TMIDLAVPPAQKGTI
-1204 LEIDANDNVEVK
+1204 LEIDPADKVEVK

-1225 LVPELTPQ
+1225 LIPELTPQ
-1233 ALEAMR
+1233 ALETMR
-1239 ADPLQFKVDQKL
+1239 ADPSQFKVDQDL
-1251 INSNKIL
+1251 IDSNKIL
-1258 AHDNV
+1258 VHDNV
-1263 DVREDYDDPDS
+1263 DVREDYDDPNS

-1307 NEAHGAGLKSYGN
+1307 NESYGAGVKGWGN
-1320 VNKYETI
+1320 LNKYETV

-1335 FDTNYYG
+1335 FDPGYYG
-1342 VSIRLPFSG
+1342 VSIRLPFMG
-1351 MMINPTIIRG
+1351 MMINPTVIKK
-1361 IDKEDTGSAAVRA
+1361 IDSADTSSADVRA

-1389 HHDERNHNES
+1389 HHDERNHSES

-1417 TQKAVADLIK
+1417 TQEAVRDLIK
-1427 IFSADVDVLTYFLG
+1427 VFSADVDVLTYFLK

-1453 LEGAASERESEG
+1453 LEGAASERESAG

-1480 GDGGVGPGVRQPT
+1480 GDGNVSPGVRQATPT
-1493 QTGNRPSAP
+1493 GGRPSAP

-1507 AAPTTPKPSTVAP
+1507 ATPATPQPSAIAAAVRGTGTVNANV
-1520 AVGEINNAAIDPKG
+1520 ANAAVDPKG
-1534 KSAIQLLDSFT
+1534 KSAVELLDSFT
-1545 QSLTK
+1545 QALTK

-1562 NSFLQGAVDTTS
+1562 NQFLRDTVDTAG
-1574 RSFLLMSLP
+1574 RSFLLMSMP
-1583 LNALAEV
+1583 LNALTEV

-1602 LLDRLKSGDEYARN
+1602 MLDRLKSGDEYARN
-1616 KKIEPVVLA
+1616 KMIEPVVLA
-1625 AEKWAKAFT
+1625 AEKWAAKFP

-1676 LSEAW
+1676 LAEAW
-1681 RDLQADYKA
+1681 RDLQEDYKA
-1690 IGPGG
+1690 LGPGG
-1695 QKLYGMMR
+1695 QKLYAMMR

-1709 YEEIKQAIVAKISAT
+1709 YEEIKQAIVEKISAT

-1760 WVSYSTKGGPKLGQ
+1760 WVSYKTKGGPKLGQ
-1774 ADFYIRSFETDVER
+1774 ADFFIRAFETEVER
-1788 RRFVAALEA
+1788 ERFIKTLEA
-1797 TGEIA
+1797 TDEIA
-1802 PRVKVDEETGKTT
+1802 PRTSVDENGKTI
-1815 TEPPIQQ
+1815 TEPPIQR

-1841 GVLKVMEINK
+1841 GVLQVMEVNK
-1851 VDSDAKEQI
+1851 VPEDAKEQI

-1911 YQLISLRDE
+1911 YKLISARDD

-1941 EYYDE
+1941 EYFDE

-1951 KFIISPES
+1951 KFIISPET

-1971 NYLLGFN
+1971 TYLLGFN

-2005 TTKAIGNAYK
+2005 TTKALGNAYK
-2015 VFANTGITT
+2015 VFANTGIKETA
-2024 TSILEFKDEN
+2024 ILEFKDEN

-2062 ELINEG
+2062 ELIDEG
-2068 ILQGQLNRSAL
+2068 VLQGQLNRSAL

-2097 ASGWMFHHAERTN
+2097 ASGWMFHHAERMN
-2110 RQVALIAAYDLELSK
+2110 RQISLMATYDLELGK
-2125 IKNPTAQDKVAAA
+2125 IKNPTIEDKVAAA
-2138 KNAIY
+2138 KQAIY

-2158 RIAQGSV
+2158 RIAQGSI

-2198 NGLKAELAAT
+2198 DGLKAELAKT
-2208 KDAKEIARLK
+2208 KDAAEITKLK
-2218 KRIAEA
+2218 KQIAEA
-2224 EVTAKENRGIARRQ
+2224 EELAKVNRGIARRQ
-2238 LAATYGAAAVFSG
+2238 LGATYASAALFSG
-2251 LQGLPLFGVLAV
+2251 LQGLPLFGVLSV

-2283 TGEFFYSGLINAL
+2283 TNEFFYKGLVNAL
-2296 TNTSVA
+2296 TNMDVA
-2302 SRVSLTNLLVRD
+2302 SRVSLTGLIIRD
-2314 NQMSSGSQTVAE
+2314 NKLSSGSQTVAE

-2346 LNQIRDGHIERGIEN
+2346 VNQIRDGHIERGVEN
-2361 ILPSALGNV
+2361 ILPSALSNV

-2417 AREKDMDKKA
+2417 AREKGMDKAA
-2427 TADRIK
+2427 TADRTK

-2446 QEGVADARED
+2446 TEGVADARAD
-2456 LEKLYAKHPGFK
+2456 LEKLYEKHPGFK
-2468 KFGSLDETIT
+2468 KFGTLDETIA

-2499 SKAMRE
+2499 SKAMRD

>member
-1 MPEDELK
+1 MPVINVPNLGPVNFPDTMSQDEIK
-8 ARYADLVKRAAE
+8 AKFTDLAQRAA
-20 ASASKFEY
+20 AKFEY
-28 KPDYREQGLGQLIKG
+28 KPDYREQGIGQLIKG

-48 MSGIGS
+48 MSAIGS
-54 AVTDVI
+54 GITDIV

-70 DDYAKEQMAEAAAKR
+70 EDYAKEQMAEAAVKR
-85 QQAELENPTGFRS
+85 QRAELENPTGFRS
-98 YKDVNGIGQG
+98 YKEIRGPGDF

-114 TLGELGPDILGM
+114 TLGELGPDIGAM
-126 LAPGGV
+126 LVPGGV
-132 GAAIGERVAMRGAA
+132 GSAIGRRVAMRGAA
-146 EAAGARAAESVGAK
+146 EAAGARAAESVAAK
-160 GLTGNAAEA
+160 GLAGEAAEA
-169 YTKRLTDKAV
+169 YSKRLTDTAV
-179 NQAGRAGAET
+179 ARAGRAGGET
-189 GLNTGMFAGAYGL
+189 GLNVGMYGGAYAL
-202 NAPDTFEGIYEKTGE
+202 NTPDTFEGIYEKTGE
-217 FRPELAAVFGA
+217 FHPGIAATFGA
-228 AQAALD
+228 AIAALD
-234 TILPS
+234 TVLPN

-245 SPAAKGKLASELVN
+245 SPAAKGKLASELIN

-281 GEGGTEMVQE
+281 GESGTEVVQE
-291 ALSILAERT
+291 GLSILAEKT

-313 DRLINAGLK
+313 DRLINSGLK

-335 IREAYAERDAARAEI
+335 VREAYAERDAAREEI
-350 ARREGLPPEAPPAAP
+350 ARREGLPPEAPEAPPP
-365 AGPVDY
+365 AGPIDY
-371 DRPAVMR
+371 DRPAAMR
-378 RPDYVARPGLRET
+378 RPDYVAQPGLREA

-422 EPGSSHVENL
+422 EPGSSLVENL

-460 PEEVKN
+460 PTEAKNLPRATEEV
-466 LRRAEE
+466 
-472 ETAPPEALP
+472 APPEVLP
-481 GQESLPGMSVPDLAY
+481 GQQTLPGMSTPELAF
-496 RDAVL
+496 REAAFAD
-501 GNTVTQPE
+501 TITQPE
-509 LPMAGSLTR
+509 LPLTR
-518 QQTIGTP
+518 PITSRLGAAPPPQQEQ
-525 LPAPPQQARLFQPPP
+525 PAPPAAPERG
-540 QPQQQEQA
+540 EQ
-548 PPETGA
+548 
-554 LPELDLQDGATKEE
+554 PELE
-568 LAAKNKFWNK
+568 LTGGRTGEQLKFWNAVDK
-578 VNATGQG
+578 AERSGDVPL
-585 MGAMQM
+585 
-591 PFPGMPVRK
+591 PFPGMPIRG
-600 EDYDRPRSDLERAQ
+600 E
-614 PLLMVAKLKL
+614 
-624 SRDEAL
+624 
-630 TNDEIQLLLDN
+630 
-641 NLVAPEDVKDL
+641 DL
-652 RRAED
+652 RRRLEGRPEPKPDERA
-657 SNRTAVI
+657 NVI
-664 TPAILADLGITPQ
+664 SPEVLAALGVTPQ
-677 MPAYKRTLNKNLDDP
+677 MPAHKRTVGKSLDDP
-692 KEREQVAGAFRGLAK
+692 QEREQVASAFRGLAK
-707 NKQVPEETRAKLTAL
+707 NKQVPQETRNKLTAIL
-722 LNNLVLAKD
+722 KSPLFATQP
-731 SELNFEAPATPATPN
+731 ELNFEAPPATPTPDVPVT
-746 NPPSGTGAGVPSEP
+746 PPSGTGPSVPSGP
-760 GTNATPGEPPSS
+760 GPVVPPGGVATPP
-772 TATGVGTTPSSTAPT
+772 ATGVETTEPPATPT
-787 EVGTAEQPGAVGT
+787 GVGATEQPGAVEAPE
-800 QPTPMDLGT
+800 QPAPMDLGT
-809 ALRGKPRSEAETNQA
+809 ALRGKPRSEEAAA
-824 QEDLNKSL
+824 QEQENLNKSL

-866 STVTVKEMFQN
+866 SSVTVKEMFQN

-882 KDALVKSN
+882 KDALVKGG
-890 LSEGKINVKT
+890 LTEGIINVDT
-900 DYFDRTITIS
+900 DERKRTIRIT

-977 AAFSDPSKAPNI
+977 AAFSDPSKAPNV
-989 TTARTGKPSGTSITV
+989 TTVRTNKPSGTSITV
-1004 TIPDTYLDEEN
+1004 KIPDTYLDEEN
-1015 QPKDISFGSEYIFK
+1015 QPQHISFGSEYTFK

-1034 SPLLENV
+1034 SPLLENI
-1041 EVTYND
+1041 EVNYNG

-1055 FPIKDFT
+1055 FPAKDFT

-1077 VKEGGEADYGG
+1077 VREGRDSNYGG
-1088 NNLIVLSQGLY
+1088 SNLIVLSQGLY

-1110 YDANRLPFTFFVN
+1110 YDANTLPFTFFVN

-1174 FGKLELLLSSGKPTS
+1174 FGKLELLSSSRNPTS
-1189 TTIDLAVPPAQKGTI
+1189 TEIDLAVPPAQKGTI
-1204 LEIDANDNVEVK
+1204 LEIDKNDIVEVK
-1216 DGKMYVNNR
+1216 DGVMYVNNR
-1225 LVPELTPQ
+1225 QVPELTPQ

-1239 ADPLQFKVDQKL
+1239 SDPSQFKVDQSL
-1251 INSNKIL
+1251 IDPNKIL
-1258 AHDNV
+1258 VHDNV
-1263 DVREDYDDPDS
+1263 TVREDYDDPDS
-1274 DKVPFLERA
+1274 AQLPFLEKA
-1283 RRDLGADRVNKFIV
+1283 RNDLGAAKVNKFIV
-1297 GIGNVFKFLR
+1297 EIGNIFKFLR
-1307 NEAHGAGLKSYGN
+1307 NEAHGAGLVEYGGD
-1320 VNKYETI
+1320 NKYEGI
-1327 TDVPVGVS
+1327 LDVPVGVS
-1335 FDTNYYG
+1335 FDPAYYG
-1342 VSIRLPFSG
+1342 VSIRLPFLG
-1351 MMINPTIIRG
+1351 MMVNPTTFRYVTSYTNIGSADVRRG
-1361 IDKEDTGSAAVRA
+1361 AAVR
-1374 DAAATMVGTMVHEIA
+1374 MISTMVHEIA
-1389 HHDERNHNES
+1389 HHKERNHSEG

-1406 NLAVRLAISGS
+1406 ELLVQLSTSGS
-1417 TQKAVADLIK
+1417 TQEAVKDLIK
-1427 IFSADVDVLTYFLG
+1427 VFSDYQDVLEYFIK

-1453 LEGAASERESEG
+1453 LEGATESTVAG
-1465 GASVPQRSTRPSTSG
+1465 GASVPRRAAGVGTSG
-1480 GDGGVGPGVRQPT
+1480 GDGKVSPGVRQAT
-1493 QTGNRPSAP
+1493 QTGGRPSAP

-1507 AAPTTPKPSTVAP
+1507 AAPATPQPSAIAAAVRGTGTVNANV
-1520 AVGEINNAAIDPKG
+1520 ANAAVDPKG
-1534 KSAIQLLDSFT
+1534 KSAVELLDSFT
-1545 QSLTK
+1545 QALTK

-1562 NSFLQGAVDTTS
+1562 NQFLRNTVDTS
-1574 RSFLLMSLP
+1574 GRAFLLMSMP
-1583 LNALAEV
+1583 LNALTEV

-1602 LLDRLKSGDEYARN
+1602 MLDRLKSGDEYARN
-1616 KKIEPVVLA
+1616 KSIEPVVLA
-1625 AEKWAKAFT
+1625 AEKWAAKFP

-1648 IAGVDPSKPESFYYD
+1648 IAGVDPSKPESTYYD

-1676 LSEAW
+1676 LAEAW
-1681 RDLQADYKA
+1681 RDLQEDYKA
-1690 IGPGG
+1690 LGPGG
-1695 QKLYGMMR
+1695 QKLYAMMR

-1709 YEEIKQAIVAKISAT
+1709 YEEIKQAIVEKISAT

-1760 WVSYSTKGGPKLGQ
+1760 WVSYKTKGGPKLGQ
-1774 ADFYIRSFETDVER
+1774 ADFFIRAFETEVER
-1788 RRFVAALEA
+1788 ERFIKTLEA
-1797 TGEIA
+1797 TDEIA
-1802 PRVKVDEETGKTT
+1802 PRTSVDENGKTI
-1815 TEPPIQQ
+1815 TEPPIQR

-1841 GVLKVMEINK
+1841 GVLKVMEVNK
-1851 VDSDAKEQI
+1851 VPEDAKEQI

-1911 YQLISLRDE
+1911 YKLISARDD

-1941 EYYDE
+1941 EYFDE

-1951 KFIISPES
+1951 KFIISPET

-1971 NYLLGFN
+1971 TYLLGFN

-2005 TTKAIGNAYK
+2005 TTKALGNAYK
-2015 VFANTGITT
+2015 VFANTGIKETA
-2024 TSILEFKDEN
+2024 ILEFKDEN

-2040 KSRAMPSIENLDP
+2040 KSRAMPSIENLDINRPGDTP
-2053 ESDLGKHYK
+2053 EAKKERELAAHYK
-2062 ELINEG
+2062 ELIDEG
-2068 ILQGQLNRSAL
+2068 VLQGQLNRSAL

-2087 AKNPLTVANA
+2087 AKNPLAVANA
-2097 ASGWMFHHAERTN
+2097 ASGWMFHHAERMN
-2110 RQVALIAAYDLELSK
+2110 RQISLMAAYDLELSK
-2125 IKNPTAQDKVAAA
+2125 TKNPTVEDKVAAA
-2138 KNAIY
+2138 KQAIY

-2158 RIAQGSV
+2158 RIAQGSI

-2186 FNEAIRAGQYEL
+2186 FNEAIRAGQYEI
-2198 NGLKAELAAT
+2198 NELKAELAKT
-2208 KDAKEIARLK
+2208 KDATEITKLK
-2218 KRIAEA
+2218 KQIAEA
-2224 EVTAKENRGIARRQ
+2224 EELAKVNRGIARRQ
-2238 LAATYGAAAVFSG
+2238 LGATYASAALFSG
-2251 LQGLPLFGVLAV
+2251 LQGLPLFGVLSV

-2283 TGEFFYSGLINAL
+2283 TNEFFYKGLVNAL
-2296 TNTSVA
+2296 TNMDVA
-2302 SRVSLTNLLVRD
+2302 SRVSLTGLIIRD
-2314 NQMSSGSQTVAE
+2314 NKLSSGSQTVAE

-2346 LNQIRDGHIERGIEN
+2346 LNQIRDGHIERGVEN
-2361 ILPSALGNV
+2361 ILPSALSNV
-2370 LKGFRYATSGTTT
+2370 LKGFRYATAGTTT

-2417 AREKDMDKKA
+2417 ARVKGMDKA
-2427 TADRIK
+2427 ANADRTK

-2446 QEGVADARED
+2446 TEGVAEARAD
-2456 LEKLYAKHPGFK
+2456 LEKLYEKHPGFK
-2468 KFGSLDETIT
+2468 KFGTLDETIA

-2499 SKAMRE
+2499 SKAMRD

>member
-1 MPEDELK
+1 MPVINVPNLGPVNFPDTMPQDEIK
-8 ARYADLVKRAAE
+8 ARFTDLAQRAA
-20 ASASKFEY
+20 AKFEY
-28 KPDYREQGLGQLIKG
+28 KPDYRELGLGQLIKG

-48 MSGIGS
+48 MSAIGS
-54 AVTDVI
+54 GITDIV

-70 DDYAKEQMAEAAAKR
+70 EDYAKEQMGEAAAKR
-85 QQAELENPTGFRS
+85 QRAELENPTGFRS
-98 YKDVNGIGQG
+98 YKEIRGPGDFV
-108 IGYAAE
+108 GYAAE
-114 TLGELGPDILGM
+114 TLGELGPDIGAM
-126 LAPGGV
+126 LVPGGV
-132 GAAIGERVAMRGAA
+132 GSAIGRRVAMRGAA
-146 EAAGARAAESVGAK
+146 EAAGARAAESVAAK
-160 GLTGNAAEA
+160 GLAGEAAEA
-169 YTKRLTDKAV
+169 YSKRLTDAAV
-179 NQAGRAGAET
+179 NRAGRAGAET
-189 GLNTGMFAGAYGL
+189 GLNVGMYGGAYGL
-202 NAPDTFEGIYEKTGE
+202 NTPDTFEGIYEKTGE
-217 FRPELAAVFGA
+217 FRPGLAATFGA
-228 AQAALD
+228 AIAALD
-234 TILPS
+234 TVLPS

-245 SPAAKGKLASELVN
+245 SPAAKGKLASELIN

-281 GEGGTEMVQE
+281 GEGGTEVIQE
-291 ALSILAERT
+291 GLNILAEKT
-300 AGAAGELFSTDNV
+300 AGASGEFFSPENV
-313 DRLINAGLK
+313 DRLINSGLK

-335 IREAYAERDAARAEI
+335 VREAYVERNAAREEI
-350 ARREGLPPEAPPAAP
+350 ARREGLPPETPPPPP

-371 DRPAVMR
+371 DRPAAMR

-422 EPGSSHVENL
+422 EPGSSLVENL

-460 PEEVKN
+460 PTEARN

-472 ETAPPEALP
+472 DTAPPEVLP
-481 GQESLPGMSVPDLAY
+481 GQQTLPGMSVPQLAF
-496 RDAVL
+496 RDAAYA
-501 GNTVTQPE
+501 NTITQPE
-509 LPMAGSLTR
+509 LPLTR
-518 QQTIGTP
+518 PITSRLDAAPPPQQEQ
-525 LPAPPQQARLFQPPP
+525 PAPPPAPEPG
-540 QPQQQEQA
+540 EQ
-548 PPETGA
+548 
-554 LPELDLQDGATKEE
+554 PELE
-568 LAAKNKFWNK
+568 LTGGRTGEQLKFWNAIDK
-578 VNATGQG
+578 AERSGG
-585 MGAMQM
+585 IPL
-591 PFPGMPVRK
+591 PFPGMPIRG
-600 EDYDRPRSDLERAQ
+600 E
-614 PLLMVAKLKL
+614 
-624 SRDEAL
+624 
-630 TNDEIQLLLDN
+630 
-641 NLVAPEDVKDL
+641 DL
-652 RRAED
+652 RRRLEGRPEPKPDERA
-657 SNRTAVI
+657 NVI
-664 TPAILADLGITPQ
+664 SPEVLAALGVTPQ
-677 MPAYKRTLNKNLDDP
+677 MPAHKRTVGKSLDDP
-692 KEREQVAGAFRGLAK
+692 QEREQVASAFRGLAK
-707 NKQVPEETRAKLTAL
+707 NKQVPQETRDKLTAIL
-722 LNNLVLAKD
+722 KSPLFATQP
-731 SELNFEAPATPATPN
+731 ELNFEAPPATPTPDVPVT
-746 NPPSGTGAGVPSEP
+746 PPSGTGPSVPSGP
-760 GTNATPGEPPSS
+760 GPIVPPGGVATPP
-772 TATGVGTTPSSTAPT
+772 ATGVETTEPPAAPT
-787 EVGTAEQPGAVGT
+787 GVGATEQPGAVEAPE
-800 QPTPMDLGT
+800 QPAPMDLGT
-809 ALRGKPRSEAETNQA
+809 ALRGKPRSEAETKQA
-824 QEDLNKSL
+824 QEDLSKSL

-839 FRAAPGVDMTRM
+839 FRAAPGANMGRM
-851 ANLLGPQLYGNMSKI
+851 ANLLGPQLYGSMSEI
-866 STVTVKEMFQN
+866 APITVKEMFQN

-882 KDALVKSN
+882 KDALVVSG
-890 LSEGKINVKT
+890 LAEGKISVDT
-900 DYFDRTITIS
+900 DENKRTITIT

-937 GSGGF
+937 PSGSF

-958 ETTRDGLTSTLE
+958 ETTRNGLTSTLE

-977 AAFSDPSKAPNI
+977 AAFADPSKSPNI
-989 TTARTGKPSGTSITV
+989 TVVKTGKPSGTSITV
-1004 TIPDTYLDEEN
+1004 EIPDTYVDGEG
-1015 QPKDISFGSEYIFK
+1015 QTKHIRFGSDERTFR
-1029 PILIK
+1029 PILLK
-1034 SPLLENV
+1034 SPLLENI
-1041 EVTYND
+1041 EVKFNG
-1047 EVLPIGKN
+1047 EVLPIGKE
-1055 FPIKDFT
+1055 FPAKDFT

-1077 VKEGGEADYGG
+1077 VKDGADVKYNGQ
-1088 NNLIVLSQGLY
+1088 NLIVLSQGLY
-1099 QFGHTLKDGPG
+1099 QFGQTLSDGPG
-1110 YDANRLPFTFFVN
+1110 WDANTLPFTFFVN
-1123 IEPTVAAENANY
+1123 IEPTALADSTNY

-1141 QDFSPAQKPGV
+1141 QDFSPSQKPGV
-1152 EKIFKYLQALYTN
+1152 ERIFSYLQALYTN

-1174 FGKLELLLSSGKPTS
+1174 FGKLELLSSSSKKPTS

-1204 LEIDANDNVEVK
+1204 LEIDPADNVEVK

-1225 LVPELTPQ
+1225 LIPELTPQ
-1233 ALEAMR
+1233 ALEVMR
-1239 ADPLQFKVDQKL
+1239 ADPSQFKVDQSL
-1251 INSNKIL
+1251 IDPNKIL
-1258 AHDNV
+1258 VHDNV
-1263 DVREDYDDPDS
+1263 NVREDYDDPDS

-1283 RRDLGADRVNKFIV
+1283 RRDLGTDKVNKFIV
-1297 GIGNVFKFLR
+1297 GIGNIFKFLR
-1307 NEAHGAGLKSYGN
+1307 NEAHGAGITDYGRD
-1320 VNKYETI
+1320 NKYEDI
-1327 TDVPVGVS
+1327 LDVPVGVS
-1335 FDTNYYG
+1335 FDPGYYG

-1351 MMINPTIIRG
+1351 MMVNPTVIKRITPYANIGSADVRRG
-1361 IDKEDTGSAAVRA
+1361 AAVR
-1374 DAAATMVGTMVHEIA
+1374 MVSTMVHEIA
-1389 HHDERNHNES
+1389 HHDERNHSEG

-1406 NLAVRLAISGS
+1406 ELLVQLSTSGS
-1417 TQKAVADLIK
+1417 TQEAVKDLIK
-1427 IFSADVDVLTYFLG
+1427 VFSDYQDVLEYFIK

-1453 LEGAASERESEG
+1453 LEGATESTVAG
-1465 GASVPQRSTRPSTSG
+1465 GASVPRRAAGVGTSG
-1480 GDGGVGPGVRQPT
+1480 GDGKVSPGVRQATPT
-1493 QTGNRPSAP
+1493 GSRPSAP

-1507 AAPTTPKPSTVAP
+1507 ATPATPQPSAIAAAVRGTGEVNANVA
-1520 AVGEINNAAIDPKG
+1520 NAAVDPKG
-1534 KSAIQLLDSFT
+1534 KSAIELLDSFT
-1545 QSLTK
+1545 QALTK

-1562 NSFLQGAVDTTS
+1562 NQFLRNTVDTS
-1574 RSFLLMSLP
+1574 GRAFLLMSMP
-1583 LNALAEV
+1583 LNALTEV

-1602 LLDRLKSGDEYARN
+1602 MLDRLKSGDEYARN
-1616 KKIEPVVLA
+1616 KMIEPVVLA
-1625 AEKWAKAFT
+1625 AEKWAAKFP

-1648 IAGVDPSKPESFYYD
+1648 IAGVDPSKPESTYYD

-1676 LSEAW
+1676 LAEAW
-1681 RDLQADYKA
+1681 RDLQDDYKA

-1695 QKLYGMMR
+1695 QKLYAMMR

-1709 YEEIKQAIVAKISAT
+1709 YEEIKKAIVEKISST
-1724 TDNKDLAKKISGEV
+1724 TDNADLAKKISGEV

-1760 WVSYSTKGGPKLGQ
+1760 WVSYKTKGGPKLGQ
-1774 ADFYIRSFETDVER
+1774 ADFFIRAFETEVER
-1788 RRFVAALEA
+1788 ERFIKALEA
-1797 TGEIA
+1797 TDEIA
-1802 PRVKVDEETGKTT
+1802 PRTSVDENGKTI
-1815 TEPPIQQ
+1815 TEPPIQR

-1841 GVLKVMEINK
+1841 GVLKVMEVNK
-1851 VDSDAKEQI
+1851 VPEDAKEQI

-1911 YQLISLRDE
+1911 YKLINARDD

-1934 TDNRIAK
+1934 TDNRLAK
-1941 EYYDE
+1941 EYFDE

-1951 KFIISPES
+1951 KFIISPET

-1971 NYLLGFN
+1971 TYLLGFN

-2005 TTKAIGNAYK
+2005 TTKALGNAYK
-2015 VFANTGITT
+2015 VFANTGIKETA
-2024 TSILEFKDEN
+2024 ILEFKDEN

-2040 KSRAMPSIENLDP
+2040 KSRAMPSIENLDINRPGDTP
-2053 ESDLGKHYK
+2053 EAKKERELAAHYK
-2062 ELINEG
+2062 ELIEEG
-2068 ILQGQLNRSAL
+2068 TLQGQLNRSAL

-2087 AKNPLTVANA
+2087 AKNPLAVANA
-2097 ASGWMFHHAERTN
+2097 ASGWMFHHAERMN
-2110 RQVALIAAYDLELSK
+2110 RQISLMAAYDLELSK
-2125 IKNPTAQDKVAAA
+2125 TKNPTVEDKVAAA
-2138 KNAIY
+2138 KQAIY

-2158 RIAQGSV
+2158 RIAQGSI

-2198 NGLKAELAAT
+2198 DGLKAELAKT
-2208 KDAKEIARLK
+2208 KDAAEITKLK
-2218 KRIAEA
+2218 KQIAEA
-2224 EVTAKENRGIARRQ
+2224 EELAKVNRGIARRQ
-2238 LAATYGAAAVFSG
+2238 LGATYASAALFSG

-2277 TAVRKG
+2277 TAVRKS
-2283 TGEFFYSGLINAL
+2283 TGELAYKGLVNAL
-2296 TNTSVA
+2296 TNMDVA
-2302 SRVSLTNLLVRD
+2302 SRVSLTGLIIRD
-2314 NQMSSGSQTVAE
+2314 NKLSSGSQTVAE

-2346 LNQIRDGHIERGIEN
+2346 VNQIRDGHIERGVEN
-2361 ILPSALGNV
+2361 ILPSALSNV

-2404 FAPADYTRQLEIT
+2404 FAPANYTRQLEIT
-2417 AREKDMDKKA
+2417 AREKGMDKAA
-2427 TADRIK
+2427 TADRTK
-2433 FLNNMYIAKRFND
+2433 FLNKMYIAKRFND
-2446 QEGVADARED
+2446 TEGVADARAD
-2456 LEKLYAKHPGFK
+2456 LEKLYEKHPGFK
-2468 KFGSLDETIT
+2468 KFGTLDETIA

-2499 SKAMRE
+2499 SKAMRD

>member
-8 ARYADLVKRAAE
+8 VRYADLAKRATE
-20 ASASKFEY
+20 AANAKFEY
-28 KPDYREQGLGQLIKG
+28 KPDYRELGLGQLIKG

-48 MSGIGS
+48 LSAIGSGI
-54 AVTDVI
+54 TDVA
-60 PAMVGSALGY
+60 PAMIGSALGY
-70 DDYAKEQMAEAAAKR
+70 EDYAKEQMAEAALKR

-98 YKDVNGIGQG
+98 YKDVGGIGHG
-108 IGYAAE
+108 VGYVAE

-126 LAPGGV
+126 LVPGGV
-132 GAAIGERVAMRGAA
+132 GSAIGRRVAMRGAA
-146 EAAGARAAESVGAK
+146 EAAGARAAESVAAK
-160 GLTGNAAEA
+160 GLAGDAAEA
-169 YTKRLTDKAV
+169 YTKRLTDAAV
-179 NQAGRAGAET
+179 SQAGRAGAET
-189 GLNTGMFAGAYGL
+189 GLNVGMYAGAYGL
-202 NAPDTFEGIYEKTGE
+202 NTPETFQGIYEKTGE
-217 FRPELAAVFGA
+217 FHPGIAATFGA
-228 AQAALD
+228 AIAALD
-234 TILPS
+234 TVLPS

-259 RSSIVEPTIK
+259 RSSIVEPSIK
-269 MGIAK
+269 AGIAK
-274 SASKAAL
+274 SAGRAAF
-281 GEGGTEMVQE
+281 GEGGTEVIQE
-291 ALSILAERT
+291 GLSILAEKT

-322 GAIGGGVLGVPGG
+322 GAIGGGVLGTPGG
-335 IREAYAERDAARAEI
+335 VREAYAERAAAREEI
-350 ARREGLPPEAPPAAP
+350 ARRAALPETPPSPEAPP

-371 DRPAVMR
+371 DRPAVTR

-422 EPGSSHVENL
+422 EPGSSLVENL

-460 PEEVKN
+460 PQEAKNLPRATEEV
-466 LRRAEE
+466 
-472 ETAPPEALP
+472 APPEVLP
-481 GQESLPGMSVPDLAY
+481 GQQTLPGMSTPELAF
-496 RDAVL
+496 RDAAFAD
-501 GNTVTQPE
+501 TITQPE
-509 LPMAGSLTR
+509 LPLTR
-518 QQTIGTP
+518 PITSRLDVAPPPQQEQ
-525 LPAPPQQARLFQPPP
+525 PAPPAAPERG
-540 QPQQQEQA
+540 EQ
-548 PPETGA
+548 
-554 LPELDLQDGATKEE
+554 PELDLMGGRTGAQ
-568 LAAKNKFWNK
+568 LKFWDAVDKAERNGG
-578 VNATGQG
+578 VPL
-585 MGAMQM
+585 
-591 PFPGMPVRK
+591 PFPGMPIRG
-600 EDYDRPRSDLERAQ
+600 EDLERRFATR
-614 PLLMVAKLKL
+614 PEPKP
-624 SRDEAL
+624 DERANVINLEVLAAL
-630 TNDEIQLLLDN
+630 G
-641 NLVAPEDVKDL
+641 V
-652 RRAED
+652 
-657 SNRTAVI
+657 
-664 TPAILADLGITPQ
+664 TPQ
-677 MPAYKRTLNKNLDDP
+677 MPAHKRTIGKSLDDP
-692 KEREQVAGAFRGLAK
+692 QEREQVASAFRGLTK
-707 NKQVPEETRAKLTAL
+707 NKQVPQETRDKLTAIL
-722 LNNLVLAKD
+722 KSPLFATQP
-731 SELNFEAPATPATPN
+731 ELNFEAPPATSTPSVPVT
-746 NPPSGTGAGVPSEP
+746 PPSGTGPSVPSEP
-760 GTNATPGEPPSS
+760 GPVVPPGGAATPP
-772 TATGVGTTPSSTAPT
+772 ATGVETTEPPATPT
-787 EVGTAEQPGAVGT
+787 GVGATEQPGAVEAPE
-800 QPTPMDLGT
+800 QPAPMDLGT
-809 ALRGKPRSEAETNQA
+809 ALRGKPRSEAEAAQA
-824 QEDLNKSL
+824 QEDLSKSL

-866 STVTVKEMFQN
+866 SSVTVKEMFQN

-882 KDALVKSN
+882 KDALVKGG
-890 LSEGKINVKT
+890 LPEGKISVDT
-900 DYFDRTITIS
+900 DEDKRTITIT

-951 GNKNLKL
+951 GNKTLRL

-977 AAFSDPSKAPNI
+977 AAFADPSKAPNI
-989 TTARTGKPSGTSITV
+989 TTTKTGKPSGTSITV

-1015 QPKDISFGSEYIFK
+1015 QSKSITFGSDDYTFK

-1034 SPLLENV
+1034 SPLLENI
-1041 EVTYND
+1041 EVKFNG
-1047 EVLPIGKN
+1047 EVLPIGKD
-1055 FPIKDFT
+1055 FPAKDFT

-1077 VKEGGEADYGG
+1077 VKDGADVRYNGQ
-1088 NNLIVLSQGLY
+1088 NLIVLSQGLY
-1099 QFGHTLKDGPG
+1099 QFGQTLNDAPG
-1110 YDANRLPFTFFVN
+1110 WNGNPLPFTFFIN

-1141 QDFSPAQKPGV
+1141 QDFSPSQKPGV
-1152 EKIFKYLQALYTN
+1152 EKIFSYLQALYTN

-1174 FGKLELLLSSGKPTS
+1174 FGKLELLSSSKKPVS

-1204 LEIDANDNVEVK
+1204 LEIDPADNVEVK

-1225 LVPELTPQ
+1225 LIPELTPQ

-1239 ADPLQFKVDQKL
+1239 ADPSQFKVDQDL
-1251 INSNKIL
+1251 IDPNKIL
-1258 AHDNV
+1258 VHDNV
-1263 DVREDYDDPDS
+1263 NVREDYDDPNS

-1307 NEAHGAGLKSYGN
+1307 NESYGAGVKGWGN
-1320 VNKYETI
+1320 LNKYETV

-1335 FDTNYYG
+1335 FDPGYYG
-1342 VSIRLPFSG
+1342 VSIRLPFMG
-1351 MMINPTIIRG
+1351 MMINPTVIKK
-1361 IDKEDTGSAAVRA
+1361 IDSNDTSSADVRA

-1389 HHDERNHNES
+1389 HHDERNHSES

-1417 TQKAVADLIK
+1417 TQEAVRDLIK
-1427 IFSADVDVLTYFLG
+1427 VFSADVDVLTYFLK

-1453 LEGAASERESEG
+1453 LEGAASERAGAG
-1465 GASVPQRSTRPSTSG
+1465 GASVPQRSARPSTSG
-1480 GDGGVGPGVRQPT
+1480 GDGNVSPGVRQTTPT
-1493 QTGNRPSAP
+1493 GGRTSAQ

-1507 AAPTTPKPSTVAP
+1507 AAPATPQPSAIAAAVRGTGTVNANV
-1520 AVGEINNAAIDPKG
+1520 ANAAVDPKG
-1534 KSAIQLLDSFT
+1534 KSAVELLDSFT
-1545 QSLTK
+1545 QALTK

-1562 NSFLQGAVDTTS
+1562 NQFLRDTVDTAG
-1574 RSFLLMSLP
+1574 RSFLLMSMP
-1583 LNALAEV
+1583 LNALTEV

-1602 LLDRLKSGDEYARN
+1602 MLDRLKSGDEYARN
-1616 KKIEPVVLA
+1616 KSIEPVVLA
-1625 AEKWAKAFT
+1625 AEKWAAAYP

-1648 IAGVDPSKPESFYYD
+1648 VAGVDPSKPESFYYD

-1676 LSEAW
+1676 LAEAW

-1695 QKLYGMMR
+1695 QKLYAMMR

-1709 YEEIKQAIVAKISAT
+1709 YEEIKQAIVEKISAT
-1724 TDNKDLAKKISGEV
+1724 ADNADLAKKISGEV

-1760 WVSYSTKGGPKLGQ
+1760 WVSYKTKGGPKLGQ
-1774 ADFYIRSFETDVER
+1774 ADFFIRAFETEVER
-1788 RRFVAALEA
+1788 ERFIKTLEA
-1797 TGEIA
+1797 TDEIA
-1802 PRVKVDEETGKTT
+1802 PRTKVDEETGKTI
-1815 TEPPIQQ
+1815 TEPPIQR

-1841 GVLKVMEINK
+1841 GVLKVMEVNK
-1851 VDSDAKEQI
+1851 VPEDAKEQI

-1911 YQLISLRDE
+1911 YKLISARDD

-1941 EYYDE
+1941 EYFDE

-1951 KFIISPES
+1951 KFIISPEV
-1959 SKLSQLLTSFGF
+1959 SKISQVVTSLGF
-1971 NYLLGFN
+1971 TYLLGFN

-2005 TTKAIGNAYK
+2005 TTKALGNAYK
-2015 VFANTGITT
+2015 VFADTGIKETA
-2024 TSILEFKDEN
+2024 ILEFKDEN
-2034 GKDVKV
+2034 GKNVKV

-2053 ESDLGKHYK
+2053 NSKDEKERKLAEHYK
-2062 ELINEG
+2062 ELIDEG
-2068 ILQGQLNRSAL
+2068 TLQGQLNRSAL
-2079 YDILDVSG
+2079 YDMLDVSG

-2097 ASGWMFHHAERTN
+2097 ASGWMFHHAERMN
-2110 RQVALIAAYDLELSK
+2110 RQISLMAAYDLELGK
-2125 IKNPTAQDKVAAA
+2125 TKNPTVEDKVAAA
-2138 KNAIY
+2138 KQAIY
-2143 VSELTNG
+2143 ISELTNG

-2158 RIAQGSV
+2158 RIAQGNI
-2165 GRVLFMFKRYGAS
+2165 GRVVFMFKRYGAS

-2198 NGLKAELAAT
+2198 DGLKAELAKT
-2208 KDAKEIARLK
+2208 KDVAEITKLK
-2218 KRIAEA
+2218 KQIAEA
-2224 EVTAKENRGIARRQ
+2224 EELAKVNRGIARRQ
-2238 LAATYGAAAVFSG
+2238 LGATYASAALFSG
-2251 LQGLPLFGVLAV
+2251 LQGLPLFGVLSV

-2277 TAVRKG
+2277 TAVRKS
-2283 TGEFFYSGLINAL
+2283 TGELAYKGLVNAL
-2296 TNTSVA
+2296 TNMDVA
-2302 SRVSLTNLLVRD
+2302 SRVSLTGLIIRD
-2314 NQMSSGSQTVAE
+2314 NKLSSGSQTVAE

-2346 LNQIRDGHIERGIEN
+2346 VKQIRDGQTERGIEN
-2361 ILPSALGNV
+2361 ILPSGLGNA
-2370 LKGFRYATSGTTT
+2370 LKGIRYATSGTTT

-2417 AREKDMDKKA
+2417 ARIKGMDKA
-2427 TADRIK
+2427 ANADRTK
-2433 FLNNMYIAKRFND
+2433 FLNNMYIAKRFHD
-2446 QEGVADARED
+2446 TEGVAEARAD

-2468 KFGSLDETIT
+2468 KFGTLDETIA

-2499 SKAMRE
+2499 SKAMRD
-2505 EILQDMRE
+2505 EILQDMQE

>member
-1 MPEDELK
+1 MPVINVPNLGPVNFPDSMPQDEIK
-8 ARYADLVKRAAE
+8 ARFTDLAQRAA
-20 ASASKFEY
+20 AKFEY
-28 KPDYREQGLGQLIKG
+28 KPDYREQGIGQLIKG

-48 MSGIGS
+48 LSAIGSGI
-54 AVTDVI
+54 TDVA
-60 PAMVGSALGY
+60 PAMIGSALGY
-70 DDYAKEQMAEAAAKR
+70 EDYAKEQMAEAAAKR
-85 QQAELENPTGFRS
+85 QRAELESPTGFKS
-98 YKDVNGIGQG
+98 YKDIRGPGDF

-114 TLGELGPDILGM
+114 TLGELGPDIGGM
-126 LAPGGV
+126 LVPGGV
-132 GAAIGERVAMRGAA
+132 GGAIGRRVAMRGAA
-146 EAAGARAAESVGAK
+146 EAAGARAAESVAER
-160 GLTGNAAEA
+160 GLAGEAAEA
-169 YTKRLTDKAV
+169 YSKRLTDAATR
-179 NQAGRAGAET
+179 QAGRAGAET
-189 GLNTGMFAGAYGL
+189 GLNVGMYAGAYGL
-202 NAPDTFEGIYEKTGE
+202 NTPETFQGIYEKTGE
-217 FRPELAAVFGA
+217 FHPGTAAVFGA
-228 AQAALD
+228 AIAALD
-234 TILPS
+234 TVLPS

-269 MGIAK
+269 AGIAK
-274 SASKAAL
+274 SAGKAAF
-281 GEGGTEMVQE
+281 GEGGTEVIQE
-291 ALSILAERT
+291 GLNILAEKT
-300 AGAAGELFSTDNV
+300 AGASGEFFSPENV
-313 DRLINAGLK
+313 DRLINSGLK

-335 IREAYAERDAARAEI
+335 VREAYAERAAAREEI
-350 ARREGLPPEAPPAAP
+350 ARREELPPETPAGTPPP

-371 DRPAVMR
+371 DRPAAMR
-378 RPDYVARPGLRET
+378 RPDYAARPGVRQA
-391 PLPEADPNQLDM
+391 PLPETDPNQLDM

-416 RAARIP
+416 RTARIP
-422 EPGSSHVENL
+422 EPGSSLVENI

-460 PEEVKN
+460 PTEAKNLPRATEEV
-466 LRRAEE
+466 APS
-472 ETAPPEALP
+472 ETLP
-481 GQESLPGMSVPDLAY
+481 GQQTLPGMSPAELAF
-496 RDAVL
+496 RDAAFADRI
-501 GNTVTQPE
+501 TQPE
-509 LPMAGSLTR
+509 LPLTR
-518 QQTIGTP
+518 PITSRLNVAPEPQQEQ
-525 LPAPPQQARLFQPPP
+525 PAPPSAPERG
-540 QPQQQEQA
+540 EQ
-548 PPETGA
+548 
-554 LPELDLQDGATKEE
+554 PELDLMGGRTGAQ
-568 LAAKNKFWNK
+568 LKFWDAVDK
-578 VNATGQG
+578 AERRGGVPL
-585 MGAMQM
+585 
-591 PFPGMPVRK
+591 PFPGMPIRG
-600 EDYDRPRSDLERAQ
+600 E
-614 PLLMVAKLKL
+614 
-624 SRDEAL
+624 
-630 TNDEIQLLLDN
+630 
-641 NLVAPEDVKDL
+641 DL
-652 RRAED
+652 RRRLETQPEPKPDERA
-657 SNRTAVI
+657 NVI
-664 TPAILADLGITPQ
+664 SPEVLAALGVTPQ
-677 MPAYKRTLNKNLDDP
+677 MPAHKRTVGKSLDDP
-692 KEREQVAGAFRGLAK
+692 QEREQVASAFRGLTK
-707 NKQVPEETRAKLTAL
+707 NKQVPQETRDKLTAIL
-722 LNNLVLAKD
+722 KSPLFATQP
-731 SELNFEAPATPATPN
+731 ELNFEAPPATPTPPVPVA
-746 NPPSGTGAGVPSEP
+746 PPSGTGPSVPSEP
-760 GTNATPGEPPSS
+760 GPVVPPGGTATPPATGVETTEPPA
-772 TATGVGTTPSSTAPT
+772 TPTGVGTT
-787 EVGTAEQPGAVGT
+787 EQPGAVETPPG
-800 QPTPMDLGT
+800 QPAPMDLGT
-809 ALRGKPRSEAETNQA
+809 ALRGKPRSEAMRRLIED
-824 QEDLNKSL
+824 QENLNKSL
-832 EETGEGT
+832 ETTGEGT

-882 KDALVKSN
+882 KDALVKGG
-890 LSEGKINVKT
+890 LAEGVINVDT
-900 DYFDRTITIS
+900 DENKRTITIT

-958 ETTRDGLTSTLE
+958 ETTRDGLTSKLE

-989 TTARTGKPSGTSITV
+989 TTTKTGKPSGTSITV
-1004 TIPDTYLDEEN
+1004 TVPDTYLDEEN
-1015 QPKDISFGSEYIFK
+1015 QPKSISFGSQYTFK

-1034 SPLLENV
+1034 SPLLENI
-1041 EVTYND
+1041 EVNYNS

-1055 FPIKDFT
+1055 FPAQDFT

-1077 VKEGGEADYGG
+1077 VKEGRDPSYGG
-1088 NNLIVLSQGLY
+1088 DNLIVLSQGLY
-1099 QFGHTLKDGPG
+1099 QFGQALKDGPG
-1110 YDANRLPFTFFVN
+1110 WDANTLPFTFFINV
-1123 IEPTVAAENANY
+1123 EPTVAAENANY

-1141 QDFSPAQKPGV
+1141 QDFSPSQKPGV
-1152 EKIFKYLQALYTN
+1152 EKIFSYLQALYTN

-1174 FGKLELLLSSGKPTS
+1174 FGKLELLSSSRKPTS
-1189 TTIDLAVPPAQKGTI
+1189 TEIDLAVPPAQKGTI
-1204 LEIDANDNVEVK
+1204 LEIDPADKVEVK

-1239 ADPLQFKVDQKL
+1239 SDPTQFRVDQSL
-1251 INSNKIL
+1251 IDSNKIL
-1258 AHDNV
+1258 VHDNV
-1263 DVREDYDDPDS
+1263 NVREDYDDPDS

-1283 RRDLGADRVNKFIV
+1283 RRDLGTDRINKFIV
-1297 GIGNVFKFLR
+1297 GVGNVFKFLR
-1307 NEAHGAGLKSYGN
+1307 NEAYGAGVKGWGGL
-1320 VNKYETI
+1320 NKYDTVTE
-1327 TDVPVGVS
+1327 VPVGVS
-1335 FDTNYYG
+1335 FDPDYYG
-1342 VSIRLPFSG
+1342 VSIRLPFLG
-1351 MMINPTIIRG
+1351 MMINPTVIKG
-1361 IDKEDTGSAAVRA
+1361 VDSNETDSADVRA

-1389 HHDERNHNES
+1389 HHDERNHSES

-1417 TQKAVADLIK
+1417 TQEAVKDLIK
-1427 IFSADVDVLTYFLG
+1427 VFSADVDVLTYFLK

-1453 LEGAASERESEG
+1453 LDGATSERESAG
-1465 GASVPQRSTRPSTSG
+1465 GASIPQRSARPSTSG
-1480 GDGGVGPGVRQPT
+1480 GDGNVSPGVRQPT
-1493 QTGNRPSAP
+1493 QTGGRTSAP
-1502 SPKPA
+1502 SPKPT
-1507 AAPTTPKPSTVAP
+1507 AAPATPQPSAIASAVRGSGEVNTAVA
-1520 AVGEINNAAIDPKG
+1520 NAAVDPKG
-1534 KSAIQLLDSFT
+1534 KSAVELLDSFT
-1545 QSLTK
+1545 QALTK

-1562 NSFLQGAVDTTS
+1562 NQFLRDTVDTS
-1574 RSFLLMSLP
+1574 ARSFLLMSMP
-1583 LNALAEV
+1583 LNALTEV
-1590 AERYLPGAKQIA
+1590 AERYLPGAKQITM
-1602 LLDRLKSGDEYARN
+1602 LDRLKSGDEYARN
-1616 KKIEPVVLA
+1616 KSIEPVVLA
-1625 AEKWAKAFT
+1625 AEKWAKAYP

-1663 KPGLPKL
+1663 KPELPKL

-1676 LSEAW
+1676 LAQAW
-1681 RDLQADYKA
+1681 RDMQDDYKA
-1690 IGPGG
+1690 LGPGG
-1695 QKLYGMMR
+1695 QKLYAMMR

-1709 YEEIKQAIVAKISAT
+1709 YEEIKAAIVEKISST
-1724 TDNKDLAKKISGEV
+1724 TENKDLAKKISGEV
-1738 LAKLAA
+1738 LAKLAS

-1760 WVSYSTKGGPKLGQ
+1760 WLSYSTKGGPKLGQ
-1774 ADFYIRSFETDVER
+1774 ADFYIRSFETEVER
-1788 RRFVAALEA
+1788 ERFVKTLEA
-1797 TGEIA
+1797 TDEIA
-1802 PRVKVDEETGKTT
+1802 PRTRVDEETGKTI
-1815 TEPPIQQ
+1815 TEPPIQR

-1828 ISYKNTPANSFVN
+1828 INYKNTPANSFVN
-1841 GVLKVMEINK
+1841 GVLKVMEVNK
-1851 VDSDAKEQI
+1851 VPEDAKEQI

-1911 YQLISLRDE
+1911 YKLISARDD

-1941 EYYDE
+1941 EYFDE

-1951 KFIISPES
+1951 KFIISPET

-1971 NYLLGFN
+1971 TYLLGFN

-2015 VFANTGITT
+2015 VFANTGIKE
-2024 TSILEFKDEN
+2024 TSILEFKDDN

-2040 KSRAMPSIENLDP
+2040 KSRAMPSIENLDL

-2062 ELINEG
+2062 ELIDEG

-2087 AKNPLTVANA
+2087 SKNPLSVVNA
-2097 ASGWMFHHAERTN
+2097 ASGWMFHHAERMN
-2110 RQVALIAAYDLELSK
+2110 RQVALMATYDLELSK
-2125 IKNPTAQDKVAAA
+2125 IKNPTEEDKRAAA
-2138 KNAIY
+2138 KQAIY

-2158 RIAQGSV
+2158 RIAQGSI

-2198 NGLKAELAAT
+2198 DGLKAELAKT
-2208 KDAKEIARLK
+2208 KDAAEITKLK
-2218 KRIAEA
+2218 KQIAEA
-2224 EVTAKENRGIARRQ
+2224 EELAKVNRGIARRQ
-2238 LAATYGAAAVFSG
+2238 LAATYGSAALFSG

-2269 DDDDDDMA
+2269 DDDDDDLA
-2277 TAVRKG
+2277 TALRKS
-2283 TGEFFYSGLINAL
+2283 TGEFAYKGLVNAL
-2296 TNTSVA
+2296 TNTDIA
-2302 SRVSLTNLLVRD
+2302 SRVSLTGLIIRD
-2314 NQMSSGSQTVAE
+2314 NKLSSGSQTVAE

-2346 LNQIRDGHIERGIEN
+2346 LNQIRDGHIERGVEN
-2361 ILPSALGNV
+2361 MLPSALGNV
-2370 LKGFRYATSGTTT
+2370 LKGYRYATAGTTT

-2417 AREKDMDKKA
+2417 AREKGMDKKA
-2427 TADRIK
+2427 TADRTK

-2446 QEGVADARED
+2446 TEGVADARED
-2456 LEKLYAKHPGFK
+2456 LERLYTKHPGFK
-2468 KFGSLDETIT
+2468 KFGTLDETIT

-2499 SKAMRE
+2499 SKAMRD